1 MHTDTN
7 LGFVFPGQGSQ
18 SIGMLAELAA
28 GERLVRET
36 FEQASDAVGTDLWRL
51 SQEGPEDSLN
61 RTDLTQPALLAAG
74 VAVWRVWCAHG
85 GSAPAILA
93 GHSLGEYTALVCA
106 DAFGL
111 EDAARVVHDRGR
123 FMQEAVPAGEG
134 AMAAILGLEDEQ
146 VREICEAARGNE
158 VVSAVNYNAPGQV
171 VVAGSR
177 AAVERAVERAKEAGA
192 KRAVTLPVSVP
203 SHCSLMEPAAER
215 LKERL
220 ATVALSAP
228 RIPVLHNVDVTAAES
243 AESIRDRLVRQ
254 LFNPVRWVETIHAM
268 RERGVTRLVEAG
280 PGKVLTGLNRRI
292 ERRMPIKPVMDPKTL
307 EAALEEE
314 GAS

>member
-18 SIGMLAELAA
+18 SVGMLAELAA
-28 GERLVRET
+28 SERLVRET

-51 SQEGPEDSLN
+51 SQEGPEESLN
-61 RTDLTQPALLAAG
+61 RTDLTQPVLLAAG
-74 VAVWRVWCAHG
+74 VAVWRVWCARG
-85 GSAPAILA
+85 GPAPAILA

-106 DAFGL
+106 EALDF

-146 VREICEAARGNE
+146 VREVCEAARGNE

-171 VVAGSR
+171 VVAGAR
-177 AAVERAVERAKEAGA
+177 AAVERAVARAKEAGA
-192 KRAVTLPVSVP
+192 KGAVTLPVSVP
-203 SHCSLMEPAAER
+203 SHCSLMEPASQR
-215 LKERL
+215 LDERL
-220 ATVALSAP
+220 AAVTLSSP
-228 RIPVLHNVDVTAAES
+228 RIPVLHNVDVAVAES

-307 EAALEEE
+307 EAALEEG